1 MAATAATTTTHASKF
16 PFSFHRRIPPLSR
29 LRQQGP
35 GLFQQPFAVNNG
47 VAAPSSVAEYASF
60 AVQLKEPGSIAVDA
74 YDLHRVLPQL
84 PWKDISAVPPS
95 LCLPKQV
102 IEGVTG
108 ILVYLTGNIL
118 QRLSHIDILDF
129 VVLPLPRGGEGDTT
143 PQHMLPSL
151 PRRTPAGFST
161 SFSREPPP
169 LWLHHKGT
177 ALDLLRRNAD
187 FPRLFLTYVQNRI

>member
-1 MAATAATTTTHASKF
+1 M
-16 PFSFHRRIPPLSR
+16 
-29 LRQQGP
+29 
-35 GLFQQPFAVNNG
+35 
-47 VAAPSSVAEYASF
+47 
-60 AVQLKEPGSIAVDA
+60 AVDA

-129 VVLPLPRGGEGDTT
+129 VVLPYRGAGKEI
-143 PQHMLPSL
+143 
-151 PRRTPAGFST
+151 PRRSTCYCHYHNTRQQNFPFSCH
-161 SFSREPPP
+161 RHIPP
-169 LWLHHKGT
+169 LS
-177 ALDLLRRNAD
+177 RFRQQSPN
-187 FPRLFLTYVQNRI
+187 LFQ